1 MPGDDLVPGCQYSC
15 TRAITIDAPPD
26 AVWPWLV
33 QVGFGKAGFY
43 STTCSTTSATRAPT
57 V

>member
-1 MPGDDLVPGCQYSC
+1 MRRP
-15 TRAITIDAPPD
+15 T

-43 STTCSTTSATRAPT
+43 SNDLLDNVGHPSADRILDEHPGPGGR
-57 V
+57 